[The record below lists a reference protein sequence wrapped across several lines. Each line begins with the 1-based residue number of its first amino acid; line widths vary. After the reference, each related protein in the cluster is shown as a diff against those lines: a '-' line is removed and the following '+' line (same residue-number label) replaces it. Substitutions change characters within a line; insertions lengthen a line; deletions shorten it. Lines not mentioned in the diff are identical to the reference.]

1 MDKPTAGHIY
11 RRYDGELDYLRLSVL
26 QMGSLVVNLLGN
38 ALIAFKTQDEDLAR
52 QAVTMDNQVDQ
63 LEVDVDLEIAKII
76 AKRCPVSSD
85 LRMVMAVSKSVSDLE
100 RIGDEAVRIAGLA
113 IQLIESEGGE
123 PNSQMLRDVNRIG
136 DMAISGLRNA
146 IEVFDVW
153 DEDKALQ
160 VIENH
165 RNMEEEFQADLRHLL
180 TYILEDYR
188 NIGFAISVVLVIKA
202 LERIGHHAQ
211 NLAEYAVF
219 QVCGED
225 IRSQQP

>member
-11 RRYDGELDYLRLSVL
+11 RRYDGELDYLRLSGL
-26 QMGSLVVNLLGN
+26 HLGRLVVNLLGN
-38 ALIAFKTQDEDLAR
+38 SLIAFKTQDEDLAR
-52 QAVTMDNQVDQ
+52 KAVAMDNEVDQ